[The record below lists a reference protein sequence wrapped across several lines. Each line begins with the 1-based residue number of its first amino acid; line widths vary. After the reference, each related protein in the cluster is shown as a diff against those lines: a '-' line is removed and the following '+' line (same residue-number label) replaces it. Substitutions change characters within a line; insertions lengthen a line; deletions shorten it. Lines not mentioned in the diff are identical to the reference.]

1 MSKIIYNRACRS
13 FLANYLKQSRN
24 HVHSRLFGCSSKSM
38 FERVKSSHSSKVIPS
53 LLAFT
58 LAYAY
63 SEPKDEERQLLE
75 QADKLFDSNKLEEMI
90 SLLKSL
96 KCWEENNEVL
106 WRIARCN
113 YHQLKY
119 RTDKGSQEY
128 MSILE
133 DSFSLVEKSLKIN
146 DKCGSAYKWAA
157 IILDEYSTA
166 QGTKA
171 RIANLLRIKEFMEK
185 AIEFSPHDPTAYYL
199 LGEWHY
205 GCSSVTWV
213 ERNLANLFFGSLPEA
228 SYELALELFERAEKI
243 QPEFYSK
250 NQIMIA
256 KTLLALN
263 REKDRATNH
272 LKSIVNKYKG
282 SVKWADTEAYKEAT
296 QLLNK
301 MGEKVPE

>member
-1 MSKIIYNRACRS
+1 MCTMSKVIYNRACRS
-13 FLANYLKQSRN
+13 FLANYLKQSRY

-38 FERVKSSHSSKVIPS
+38 FERITHNSKVIPS

-75 QADKLFDSNKLEEMI
+75 KADKLFDSNKLEEMMF
-90 SLLKSL
+90 LLKSL

-128 MSILE
+128 MSILD

-146 DKCGSAYKWAA
+146 DRCGPAYKWAA

-213 ERNLANLFFGSLPEA
+213 ERNLAS
-228 SYELALELFERAEKI
+228 
-243 QPEFYSK
+243 
-250 NQIMIA
+250 
-256 KTLLALN
+256 
-263 REKDRATNH
+263 
-272 LKSIVNKYKG
+272 
-282 SVKWADTEAYKEAT
+282 
-296 QLLNK
+296 
-301 MGEKVPE
+301 